1 MTMQPNLQPAAARAY
16 LQLRYGYTHA
26 EELSASEVRP
36 LHQRKLALIAAA
48 CTAAVQAVATGAATE
63 GHWRV
68 LADAANLTETLL
80 DMGEFDDPDHLFR
93 DGVAAVV
100 TLSRLHGDGAPMCLR
115 PEQLEHLQDFCDAY
129 VQMLQ
134 QTPARTY
141 IRAHRATERRVREL
155 LLSSYGR
162 SETHE
167 FIVI

>member
-1 MTMQPNLQPAAARAY
+1 MYVTLQPAVTQAY
-16 LQLRYGYTHA
+16 LQMAYPYTLA

-36 LHQRKLALIAAA
+36 LHQRKLAPITAA
-48 CTAAVQAVATGAATE
+48 CAAAVQAVVAGAAGTE
-63 GHWRV
+63 HWRV

-155 LLSSYGR
+155 LLSSYGS